1 MCLCIIIVSPE
12 KDPHKNT
19 VASEKE
25 LVSGEYMCRREF
37 KSNSLYVFNFIP
49 NEYAS
54 YLKQNI
60 F

>member
-54 YLKQNI
+54 YLK
-60 F
+60 